1 MNYVMH
7 FCRNS
12 RLSERSK
19 NYCNNGWI
27 DKDLTSAQ
35 LLAPSWKYCRECAIR
50 LGIDFDKQ
58 KPSDYMSEKEK
69 KARQKNLSM
78 NRNAKNKF
86 CVGKNG
92 A

>member
-27 DKDLTSAQ
+27 DKDLTNAQ
-35 LLAPSWKYCRECAIR
+35 LLAPSWKYCKDCAKK
-50 LGIDFDKQ
+50 LGIDFEKQ
-58 KPSDYMSEKEK
+58 KPSDYMSEKELNQRK
-69 KARQKNLSM
+69 NRGKNL
-78 NRNAKNKF
+78 ALQNKS
-86 CVGKNG
+86 KINSL
-92 A
+92 

>member
-27 DKDLTSAQ
+27 DKDLTNAQ
-35 LLAPSWKYCRECAIR
+35 LLAPSWKYCRSCAEKLDIN
-50 LGIDFDKQ
+50 FENQ
-58 KPSDYMSEKEK
+58 KPSDYMSEQELI
-69 KARQKNLSM
+69 ARKNRGKIL
-78 NRNAKNKF
+78 AIQNKS
-86 CVGKNG
+86 KINSL
-92 A
+92 